1 MSAPRSEARLLRA
14 LLLAAALLAPFTVTG
29 LAQPAQTQP
38 AEPQTPAPQETGPGI
53 LALLPPDSVTQH
65 EITLDGARLNYTATA
80 GTLTLRHRRSDESR
94 VGQDGVS
101 KCRSRW
107 SPDHCKKHKINR
119 P

>member
-53 LALLPPDSVTQH
+53 LALLPPASVTQH
-65 EITLDGARLNYTATA
+65 EITLDRERLNYTATS
-80 GTLTLRHRRSDESR
+80 GTLPLLNPAPQRPPHTHHTPPTA
-94 VGQDGVS
+94 DGA
-101 KCRSRW
+101 
-107 SPDHCKKHKINR
+107 PPPPH
-119 P
+119 